1 MIVAVVPVKRLSDAK
16 SRLSPG
22 LPAEKRSALALAL
35 ARRVVSALKGT
46 DAIAR
51 VAVVSPEPEL
61 SAQFQADWL
70 PDDRDLNSSLA
81 RGVRWAE
88 ELGAASLL
96 IVPADLPLITAGD
109 VQEFIASAGDAPGIT
124 ICATHDGGTGAL
136 LLTPPRAVPPAFG
149 LRSFERHVALAEE
162 RGVVVHR
169 VTLPAFES
177 DLDTVADLT
186 IYRDAP
192 KM

>member
-1 MIVAVVPVKRLSDAK
+1 MIVAVVPLKRLSDAK

-22 LPAEKRSALALAL
+22 LPAENRSALALAL
-35 ARRVVSALKGT
+35 ARRAITALKET

-61 SAQFQADWL
+61 ASQFQADWL

-88 ELGAASLL
+88 EMGAASLL

-109 VQEFIASAGDAPGIT
+109 VQEFIASAADAAGIT
-124 ICATHDGGTGAL
+124 ICATHDGGTGAI

-149 LRSFERHVALAEE
+149 PKSFERHITLAEE
-162 RGVVVHR
+162 RGVAVHR

-177 DLDTVADLT
+177 DLDTLADLAL
-186 IYRDAP
+186 YRDVP
-192 KM
+192 YL